1 MAKIHFFRK
10 KMQKYLWVQ
19 KKSSTFARFFGAH
32 TDAYSRKRLLYGAHE
47 QAKLTKTINNNY

>member
-47 QAKLTKTINNNY
+47 